1 MLDHRTRY
9 LQIAFNY
16 DLSLVRYIL
25 PRIPESPNIL
35 IEAGTPFIKREG
47 LRGIYEMRRF
57 WGGLIVADMKI
68 SDGAINEVDLARQAG
83 AGAVTIMGSAPIETV
98 NMAIKHCEQINLI
111 SMVDLLGVK
120 EPLHVFRGML
130 HTPDAAVLH
139 LGRDEENT
147 TGKLIQYRHINR
159 IHSKYST
166 LIAAAGGVGLKET
179 HSAIFNGVNIV
190 IVNLVHPGD
199 AWNGISTQ
207 EDITSIVNQF
217 LVTMA

>member
-16 DLSLVRYIL
+16 DISLVRHIL
-25 PRIPESPNIL
+25 PRIPASPNIL

-47 LRGIYEMRRF
+47 LRGIYEMRRM

-68 SDGAINEVDLARQAG
+68 SDGAINEVDMTRQAG
-83 AGAVTIMGSAPIETV
+83 ADAVTIMGSAPIETV
-98 NMAIKHCEQINLI
+98 NLAIERCEQVNLI
-111 SMVDLLGVK
+111 SMVDLLGID
-120 EPLHVFRGML
+120 EPLHVFRSML
-130 HTPDAAVLH
+130 HKPGAAVLH

-147 TGKLIQYRHINR
+147 TGKLIQYRQINR

-166 LIAAAGGVGLKET
+166 LIAAAGGVGLKEA

-199 AWNGISTQ
+199 GWNGISTQ
-207 EDITSIVNQF
+207 EDIPSIVNEF
-217 LVTMA
+217 LETMA